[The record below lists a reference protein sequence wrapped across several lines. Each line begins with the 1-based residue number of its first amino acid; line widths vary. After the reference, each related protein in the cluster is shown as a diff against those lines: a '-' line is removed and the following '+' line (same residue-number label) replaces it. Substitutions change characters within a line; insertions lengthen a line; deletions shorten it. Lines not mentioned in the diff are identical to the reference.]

1 MGDTFHMESP
11 SLSALDALPIFQQPL
26 TREQAE
32 RIVNGDAELNILLLM
47 KLSAEI
53 AVLRAA
59 THAPNAPSSSTP
71 AYAKSS
77 TTAGRTGRSKRG
89 AKPGHAGHNRP
100 SPPRID
106 RSEEHALQNCPDCGG
121 VVSPCKSPSRR
132 RTRIIEDIPK
142 DIASEVV
149 EHVIQGCYCS
159 YCKKIV
165 EPKVPDALPGSRVGH
180 RVCVFAAWL
189 HFGLGLSAS
198 QILQVLNSHLNFQ
211 LSEGGM
217 IESAHRI
224 ATILT
229 PWADQIA
236 CEVKD
241 ASVLNADET
250 GWRVL
255 GKTHWLWCFCSPTAT
270 YYMIDASRGGPAL
283 SRFFTEA
290 LAGVLVTDFWA
301 AYNAVT
307 CLARQTCLAHLF
319 RELDATA
326 KEDESEEWRAFHK
339 TLKRLLRDAIRLKAA
354 ETLDPSSHASRRERL
369 DVRMAVLVEDVE
381 TAHGSSTNANVKRLA
396 KRLRSHEGHLF
407 TFLDHDGVP
416 SDNNHAEREIR
427 PAVIMRKNILCNQSE
442 QGAQT
447 QAVLMT
453 VFRTLRKRGLDPMTE
468 IVKALRTYS
477 TTGKLPSLPLLLDT
491 DP

>member
-1 MGDTFHMESP
+1 MES
-11 SLSALDALPIFQQPL
+11 LSPALGPFTEVLPL
-26 TREQAE
+26 TRERAE
-32 RIVNGDAELNILLLM
+32 SIVKGDPELTILLLM

-53 AVLRAA
+53 TALRAA
-59 THAPNAPSSSTP
+59 THTPNAPSSSVP
-71 AYAKSS
+71 PYAKPS
-77 TTAGRTGRSKRG
+77 TPAGRTGRCKRG

-106 RSEEHALQNCPDCGG
+106 RTEEHSLQNCPDCGG
-121 VVSPCKSPSRR
+121 AVSPCKSPSRR
-132 RTRIIEDIPK
+132 RTRVIEDIPK
-142 DIASEVV
+142 DIHSEVV

-165 EPKVPDALPGSRVGH
+165 EPKVPDALPGSRLGH
-180 RVCVFAAWL
+180 RVCVLAAWL
-189 HFGLGLSAS
+189 HFGLGLSSS
-198 QILQVLNSHLNFQ
+198 QILQVLNSHLHFQ
-211 LSEGGM
+211 LSAGGL

-224 ATILT
+224 AEILT
-229 PWADQIA
+229 PWYDQIA
-236 CEVKD
+236 LDVKD

-255 GKTHWLWCFCSPTAT
+255 GKTHWLWCFCSPNAT
-270 YYMIDASRGGPAL
+270 YYMIDESRGGPAL

-301 AYNAVT
+301 AYNTVQ
-307 CLARQTCLAHLF
+307 CLARQACLAHLF

-339 TLKRLLRDAIRLKAA
+339 SLKRLLRDAIRLKAA
-354 ETLDPSSHASRRERL
+354 ETLTTESRISRRSRL
-369 DVRMAVLVEDVE
+369 DSRLAALVEDVE
-381 TAHGSSTNANVKRLA
+381 TTHASSTNANVKRLV
-396 KRLRSHEGHLF
+396 KRLRSHDGHLF

-447 QAVLMT
+447 QAVLMSI
-453 VFRTLRKRGLDPMTE
+453 FRTLRKRGLDPMTE
-468 IVKALRTYS
+468 IVHALRSYS
-477 TTGKLPSLPLLLDT
+477 VTGKLPALPVLLVKT
-491 DP
+491 D